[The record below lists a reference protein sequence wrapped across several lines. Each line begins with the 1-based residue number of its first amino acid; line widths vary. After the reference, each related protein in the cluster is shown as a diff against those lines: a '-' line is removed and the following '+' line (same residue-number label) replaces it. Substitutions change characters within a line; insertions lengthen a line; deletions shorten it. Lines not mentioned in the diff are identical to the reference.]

1 MIYRLLLGLD
11 DIMIRVSDI
20 VHYIL
25 VSGIIPDAEDVYGV
39 SGWT

>member
-1 MIYRLLLGLD
+1 MLLSLD
-11 DIMIRVSDI
+11 DIMIVVSDI
-20 VHYIL
+20 VHDIL

>member
-1 MIYRLLLGLD
+1 MILSLD
-11 DIMIRVSDI
+11 DIMMVVSDI
-20 VHYIL
+20 VHGIL